1 MAGDTPDRRGSTE
14 RRGGAGREAG
24 RSSDAGRQRTGGRAG
39 AGGAGAA
46 ARSRGGTDP
55 QTDPP
60 VRGTMSEARRYTPR
74 GRSVRDASVEHG
86 GTGRG
91 DPFRPALEVLQGGR
105 TDTGR
110 RAAGRA
116 ADSPRTPRDAAGRAT
131 DSPRTPRDAAGR
143 ATDSPRTPRDA
154 AGRTTDSPRTPKQPR
169 DAADRQ
175 PPRRQPGTQAR
186 TETGRQLRTQAR
198 APQRAHRTATDVDGD
213 PRTTR
218 TRAPLKRATPARG
231 TGRTPARKTTPVL
244 KPRKQSRVRVPRLP
258 RTTRAPKLAEPRRRL
273 RLATVLA
280 LLMFGAI
287 GIRLVQLQLTDA
299 SAYAAE
305 GLKDRLAHEVLPAAR
320 GAILDRTGK
329 ILVHSVETRYVV
341 ADPMVIKN
349 PEKTADQLFAILDR
363 YGVTRSELVRKLTP
377 HKGADGK
384 TDIRFEYLAHQ
395 IDIEDGDRIKA
406 LGYGGALR
414 VDRDERRHV
423 PGYDL
428 ASNVIGYTSKADLS
442 GQLGIEQTYDEK
454 LRGVDGMY
462 TYEHGEG
469 DLDKPLPQGQL
480 ELRPARPGS
489 SVELTI
495 DADLTYSLQSALGA
509 KMTALGASFGTAIVL
524 DAKTSEVM
532 AMASYPSFA
541 AADPG
546 KTPPE
551 QIKDQCT
558 ATVFD
563 PGSIHKAIVM
573 GAALQEGL
581 ITPTSTVTV
590 NSKVKKGDTTYTDH
604 PPQKDGT
611 AMTIPGILALSSNV
625 GTIAVADMLGK
636 DKLYEYQ
643 RKFGLGQR
651 TGVGLP
657 NESPGQ
663 LLPPNEWTGS
673 SPGSIPIGN
682 GVATTAIQMAVVYAT
697 IANDG
702 LWVQPTLVRKIIAPD
717 GTATKPP
724 AQQTRRVMDPEHA
737 QQLRTMLEGVTTL
750 DDATGH
756 QAAIPGYRIAGKTGT
771 SKMPQDG
778 GYAPGDV
785 VSFIGMAPAE
795 APRYV
800 VAVTAHV
807 PGGAG
812 GSVAAPLFKE
822 FMALTLSNFGVVPT
836 GTEAPKLTI
845 YP

>member
-1 MAGDTPDRRGSTE
+1 M
-14 RRGGAGREAG
+14 
-24 RSSDAGRQRTGGRAG
+24 
-39 AGGAGAA
+39 
-46 ARSRGGTDP
+46 
-55 QTDPP
+55 
-60 VRGTMSEARRYTPR
+60 RGTMSEARRYTPR

-105 TDTGR
+105 ADTGR

-116 ADSPRTPRDAAGRAT
+116 ADSPRDPDTAADQHPRRSTDPRRTTNPRGTTDPRRTANPRGTAEPRGTTDPRRTTDRRGAADARRTADPRRTAGPRAADQRAARIGIDREQPGPRSLDRDGHTAPDERAT
-131 DSPRTPRDAAGR
+131 DPRARTGLPRTA
-143 ATDSPRTPRDA
+143 
-154 AGRTTDSPRTPKQPR
+154 
-169 DAADRQ
+169 
-175 PPRRQPGTQAR
+175 QAR
-186 TETGRQLRTQAR
+186 SGAL
-198 APQRAHRTATDVDGD
+198 
-213 PRTTR
+213 
-218 TRAPLKRATPARG
+218 PLKR
-231 TGRTPARKTTPVL
+231 TGAARTPARRTTPVR

-258 RTTRAPKLAEPRRRL
+258 RTNRAPKLAEPRRRL

-280 LLMFGAI
+280 LLMFAAI
-287 GIRLVQLQLTDA
+287 AIRLVQLQLTDA
-299 SAYAAE
+299 SAYAAQ
-305 GLKDRLAHEVLPAAR
+305 GLKARLVHDVLPASR
-320 GAILDRTGK
+320 GAILDRNGK
-329 ILVHSVETRYVV
+329 IIVHSVETRYVA
-341 ADPMVIKN
+341 ADPQVIKD
-349 PEKTADQLFAILDR
+349 PEKAADDLFAILAD
-363 YGVTRSELVRKLTP
+363 YGVLRSDLVRKLTP

-384 TDIRFEYLAHQ
+384 TDIRYEYVAHQ
-395 IDIEDGDRIKA
+395 ISIEDSERIAKLSFA
-406 LGYGGALR
+406 GALEIG
-414 VDRDERRHV
+414 RDERRHV
-423 PGYDL
+423 PGYDF
-428 ASNVIGYTSKADLS
+428 ASNVVGYTSRSDLS
-442 GQLGIEQTYDEK
+442 GQLGIEKAYDAQ
-454 LRGVDGMY
+454 LRGIDGMH
-462 TYEHGEG
+462 TYERGQGEFN
-469 DLDKPLPQGQL
+469 KPLPQGVQ
-480 ELRPARPGS
+480 ELKPARPGS

-495 DADLTYSLQSALGA
+495 DSDLQFLVQKSLGDRMA
-509 KMTALGASFGTAIVL
+509 ALGASFGTAIVL
-524 DAKTSEVM
+524 DNRTMEVM

-541 AADPG
+541 ANDPG
-546 KTPPE
+546 KSDPE
-551 QIKDQCT
+551 DLKDQCT

-581 ITPTSTVTV
+581 ITPSSTITV

-604 PPQKDGT
+604 PPQRDGT
-611 AMTIPGILALSSNV
+611 PMTIPGILALSSNV

-663 LLPPNEWTGS
+663 LLPPGEWTGS

-682 GVATTAIQMAVVYAT
+682 GVATTAIQMAAVYGA

-717 GTATKPP
+717 GTETRPP
-724 AQQTRRVMDPEHA
+724 AQATRRVLDPVYA

-771 SKMPQDG
+771 SKLPKDG

-812 GSVAAPLFKE
+812 GSVAAPLFKDM
-822 FMALTLSNFGVVPT
+822 MAVTLSSFGVAPT
-836 GTEAPKLTI
+836 GTEPPKLTI

>member
-1 MAGDTPDRRGSTE
+1 
-14 RRGGAGREAG
+14 
-24 RSSDAGRQRTGGRAG
+24 
-39 AGGAGAA
+39 
-46 ARSRGGTDP
+46 
-55 QTDPP
+55 
-60 VRGTMSEARRYTPR
+60 MSEARRYTPR
-74 GRSVRDASVEHG
+74 GRSVRDASVEHAAS
-86 GTGRG
+86 GRG

-105 TDTGR
+105 TDSGR

-116 ADSPRTPRDAAGRAT
+116 ADT
-131 DSPRTPRDAAGR
+131 
-143 ATDSPRTPRDA
+143 
-154 AGRTTDSPRTPKQPR
+154 PRTPKTEPRTQKTQPQAR
-169 DAADRQ
+169 QAARQETQPQTQQTARQDPAGAARQ
-175 PPRRQPGTQAR
+175 P
-186 TETGRQLRTQAR
+186 QLRTQAR
-198 APQRAHRTATDVDGD
+198 TPQRARRTATEVDGE
-213 PRTTR
+213 PRGGR
-218 TRAPLKRATPARG
+218 TRAPLKRAAPVRG
-231 TGRTPARKTTPVL
+231 AGRTPVRKTTPVR

-280 LLMFGAI
+280 LLMFAAI
-287 GIRLVQLQLTDA
+287 GIRLIQLQLTDA
-299 SAYAAE
+299 SAYAAD
-305 GLKDRLAHEVLPAAR
+305 GLKDRLVHEVLAASR

-329 ILVHSVETRYVV
+329 ILVHSVETRYVA

-349 PEKTADQLFAILDR
+349 PEKTADELFAILDR
-363 YGVTRSELVRKLTP
+363 YGVLRSDLVRKLTP
-377 HKGADGK
+377 HKRDDGK
-384 TDIRFEYLAHQ
+384 TDVRFEYLVHQ
-395 IDIEDGDRIKA
+395 IDIEDGDRIQA
-406 LGYGGALR
+406 LGYGGALK
-414 VDRDERRHV
+414 VARDERREV

-428 ASNVIGYTSKADLS
+428 ASNVLGYTQKSDLS
-442 GQLGIEQTYDEK
+442 GQLGIEKAYNEQ
-454 LRGVDGMY
+454 LRGIDGLH

-469 DLDKPLPQGQL
+469 DLDKPLPQGFQ
-480 ELRPARPGS
+480 ELNPARPGS

-495 DADLTYSLQSALGA
+495 DADLQYSVQSTLGA
-509 KMTALGASFGTAIVL
+509 RMTALGASFGTAIVL
-524 DAKTSEVM
+524 DAKTMEVM

-546 KTPPE
+546 KSAPE
-551 QIKDQCT
+551 QLKDQCT

-581 ITPTSTVTV
+581 ITPSSTVTV
-590 NSKVKKGDTTYTDH
+590 TSKVKKGDTTYTDH

-643 RKFGLGQR
+643 RKFGLGER

-663 LLPPNEWTGS
+663 LLPPEQWTGS

-682 GVATTAIQMAVVYAT
+682 GVATTAIQMAAVYGA

-717 GTATKPP
+717 GTQTKPAP
-724 AQQTRRVMDPEHA
+724 QVTRRVMDPVYA
-737 QQLRTMLEGVTTL
+737 QQLRVMLEGVTTL

-771 SKMPQDG
+771 SKLPQDG

-822 FMALTLSNFGVVPT
+822 MMAVTLSNFGVVPT
-836 GTEAPKLTI
+836 GTTAPKLTI

>member
-1 MAGDTPDRRGSTE
+1 M
-14 RRGGAGREAG
+14 
-24 RSSDAGRQRTGGRAG
+24 
-39 AGGAGAA
+39 
-46 ARSRGGTDP
+46 
-55 QTDPP
+55 
-60 VRGTMSEARRYTPR
+60 RGTMSEARRYTPR
-74 GRSVRDASVEHG
+74 GRSVRDASVEHAG
-86 GTGRG
+86 SGRG

-105 TDTGR
+105 TDSGR

-116 ADSPRTPRDAAGRAT
+116 ADTPRSPKADTPRNPRADTPRSQKSAPKAAPADADQDERAAGR
-131 DSPRTPRDAAGR
+131 P
-143 ATDSPRTPRDA
+143 
-154 AGRTTDSPRTPKQPR
+154 
-169 DAADRQ
+169 
-175 PPRRQPGTQAR
+175 
-186 TETGRQLRTQAR
+186 QLRTQAR
-198 APQRAHRTATDVDGD
+198 TPQRVHRAVTDVDAE
-213 PRTTR
+213 PRTGR
-218 TRAPLKRATPARG
+218 TRAPLKRAAPVRG
-231 TGRTPARKTTPVL
+231 AARTPVRKTTPVR

-280 LLMFGAI
+280 LLMFAAI

-299 SAYAAE
+299 SAYAAD
-305 GLKDRLAHEVLPAAR
+305 GLKDRLVHDVLPASR

-329 ILVHSVETRYVV
+329 ILVHSVETRYVA
-341 ADPMVIKN
+341 ADPMVIKD
-349 PEKTADQLFAILDR
+349 PEKTADELFAILDH
-363 YGVTRSELVRKLTP
+363 YGVLRSDLVRKLTP
-377 HKGADGK
+377 HKRDDGK
-384 TDIRFEYLAHQ
+384 TDVRFEYLAHQ
-395 IDIEDGDRIKA
+395 IDIEDGERIEA
-406 LGYGGALR
+406 LGYGGAIK
-414 VDRDERRHV
+414 VARDERRHV

-428 ASNVIGYTSKADLS
+428 ASNVLGFTRKSDLS
-442 GQLGIEQTYDEK
+442 GELGIEKAYDQQ
-454 LRGVDGMY
+454 LRGIDGMH

-469 DLDKPLPQGQL
+469 DLDKPLPQGVQ
-480 ELRPARPGS
+480 ELKPARPGS

-495 DADLTYSLQSALGA
+495 DADLQFSVQYALGVRMA
-509 KMTALGASFGTAIVL
+509 ALGASFGTAIVL
-524 DAKTSEVM
+524 DAKTMEVM
-532 AMASYPSFA
+532 AMASTPSFA

-546 KTPPE
+546 KSPPE
-551 QIKDQCT
+551 QLKDQCT
-558 ATVFD
+558 ATVYD
-563 PGSIHKAIVM
+563 PGSIHKVIVM
-573 GAALQEGL
+573 GAALEEGL
-581 ITPTSTVTV
+581 ITPSSTVTV
-590 NSKVKKGDTTYTDH
+590 NGRVKKGDTTYTDH

-643 RKFGLGQR
+643 RRFGLGER

-663 LLPPNEWTGS
+663 LLPPDRWTGS

-682 GVATTAIQMAVVYAT
+682 GVATTAIQMAAVYGA

-717 GTATKPP
+717 GTQTKPAP
-724 AQQTRRVMDPEHA
+724 QVTRRVMDPVHA
-737 QQLRTMLEGVTTL
+737 QQLRVMLEGVTTL

-771 SKMPQDG
+771 SKLPQDG

-812 GSVAAPLFKE
+812 GSVAAPLFKDM
-822 FMALTLSNFGVVPT
+822 MAVTLSNFGVVPT

>member
-1 MAGDTPDRRGSTE
+1 MAGDTPDRRGGIE

-24 RSSDAGRQRTGGRAG
+24 RSSSDAGRQRTGGRAG
-39 AGGAGAA
+39 AGGAGAGARTGAGTVPA
-46 ARSRGGTDP
+46 AE
-55 QTDPP
+55 PP

-74 GRSVRDASVEHG
+74 GRSVRDASVEHAG
-86 GTGRG
+86 SGRG

-116 ADSPRTPRDAAGRAT
+116 ADTPRPPATPPGRPPRTPA
-131 DSPRTPRDAAGR
+131 
-143 ATDSPRTPRDA
+143 
-154 AGRTTDSPRTPKQPR
+154 RTTQRMH
-169 DAADRQ
+169 
-175 PPRRQPGTQAR
+175 
-186 TETGRQLRTQAR
+186 R
-198 APQRAHRTATDVDGD
+198 AVTDVDGE
-213 PRTTR
+213 PRTGR
-218 TRAPLKRATPARG
+218 TGARPAPLKRAAAPVRG
-231 TGRTPARKTTPVL
+231 TGRTPARKTTPVR

-258 RTTRAPKLAEPRRRL
+258 RTNRAPKLAEPRRRL

-280 LLMFGAI
+280 LLMFAAI

-299 SAYAAE
+299 SAYAAQ
-305 GLKDRLAHEVLPAAR
+305 GLENRLAHDTLAASR

-329 ILVHSVETRYVV
+329 ILVHSVETRSVIG
-341 ADPMVIKN
+341 DPFLIKD
-349 PEKTADQLFAILDR
+349 PEKTADRLFAVLDH
-363 YGVTRSELVRKLTP
+363 YGVLRSDLVRLLTP
-377 HKGADGK
+377 HKRSDGK
-384 TDIRFEYLAHQ
+384 TDARFEYLARQ
-395 IDIEDGDRIKA
+395 ISVEDSEKIQK
-406 LGYGGALR
+406 LGYGAAISFE
-414 VDRDERRHV
+414 RDERREV

-428 ASNVIGYTSKADLS
+428 ASNVIGYTQKSDLS
-442 GQLGIEQTYDEK
+442 GQLGIEKAYNEQ
-454 LRGVDGMY
+454 LRGVDGLHV
-462 TYEHGEG
+462 YEHGEG
-469 DLDKPLPQGQL
+469 DLDKPLPQGFEKL
-480 ELRPARPGS
+480 TPARPGS

-495 DADLTYSLQSALGA
+495 DADLQFSVQYALGA
-509 KMTALGASFGTAIVL
+509 KMTALGATFGTAIVL
-524 DAKTSEVM
+524 DARTMEVM

-546 KTPPE
+546 KSE
-551 QIKDQCT
+551 KEDLKDQCT

-563 PGSIHKAIVM
+563 PGSVHKAIVM

-581 ITPTSTVTV
+581 ITPASTITV

-625 GTIAVADMLGK
+625 GTIAVADLLGK

-643 RKFGLGQR
+643 RRFGLGQR

-682 GVATTAIQMAVVYAT
+682 GVATTAIQMAAVYGA

-717 GTATKPP
+717 GTETKPAAP
-724 AQQTRRVMDPEHA
+724 VTRRVMDPVYA

-750 DDATGH
+750 GDATGH

-771 SKMPQDG
+771 SKLPQDG
-778 GYAPGDV
+778 GYAPGEV

-807 PGGAG
+807 PTGAG

-822 FMALTLSNFGVVPT
+822 MMAVTLSNFGVVPT
-836 GTEAPKLTI
+836 GTAAPKLTI